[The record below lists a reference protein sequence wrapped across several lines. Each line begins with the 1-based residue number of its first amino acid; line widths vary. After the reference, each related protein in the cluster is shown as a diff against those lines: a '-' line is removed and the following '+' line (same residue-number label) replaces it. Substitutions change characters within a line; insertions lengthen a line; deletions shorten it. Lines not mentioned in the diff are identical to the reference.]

1 MIYKWSAVIPFCG
14 WKTFYLSVTGKTVI
28 WSTLLRLLWTC
39 IILKEPPFRQL
50 TVTRIGED
58 DFLCH
63 KRANKIMARGKVP
76 RDVAPLF
83 QNEVEKNG
91 SWNSLLVRQCH
102 IQVHSHLISWMTVE
116 INRLCTVISL
126 IKAFIQRPSCVCY
139 ATSDMIHQLSNHI
152 QFNSRLTLSVQSS
165 HDKITSH
172 DQSNDWCRL

>member
-1 MIYKWSAVIPFCG
+1 M
-14 WKTFYLSVTGKTVI
+14 
-28 WSTLLRLLWTC
+28 
-39 IILKEPPFRQL
+39 
-50 TVTRIGED
+50 TRIGED

-76 RDVAPLF
+76 CDVAPLF

-102 IQVHSHLISWMTVE
+102 MQVHSHLISWMTVFNLGGLKLNE
-116 INRLCTVISL
+116 LNVISL
-126 IKAFIQRPSCVCY
+126 IKEFIQRPSCVCY
-139 ATSDMIHQLSNHI
+139 ATSDMIHQLFNHI
-152 QFNSRLTLSVQSS
+152 QFNSRLALSVQSS